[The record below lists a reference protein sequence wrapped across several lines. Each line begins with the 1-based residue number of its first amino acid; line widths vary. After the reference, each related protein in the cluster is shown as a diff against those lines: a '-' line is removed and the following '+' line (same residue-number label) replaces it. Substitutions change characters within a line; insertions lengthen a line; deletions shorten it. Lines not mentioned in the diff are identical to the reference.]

1 MFGQSKPIP
10 FDRYGKRRSRWRM
23 PRWLVLLLG
32 GIAVGAASVVLVQER
47 YLPPRLSASE
57 AASLRT
63 AYERAEA
70 ERTRLKTELGETS
83 KRLESALADKQTLT
97 DELATGRAT
106 SDRLRS
112 DVAALVAS
120 LPPDPR
126 GGAVEVRSAHFTAQG
141 GKLAYDVVLTRDRP
155 SAKPMSGVMQLVVA
169 GDSAR
174 GTEMSVPLKPVTLT
188 LGNHEVMR
196 GSLALP
202 EGFRPK
208 QTTIQVLDRV
218 GGRSLGMRVLPV
230 K

>member
-10 FDRYGKRRSRWRM
+10 FNRYGTRRSRWRP
-23 PRWLVLLLG
+23 PRWLVLLLS
-32 GIAVGAASVVLVQER
+32 GIAVGAASVVVVQER
-47 YLPPRLSASE
+47 YLPPRLSA
-57 AASLRT
+57 AAATSLRT
-63 AYERAEA
+63 AYERADA
-70 ERTRLKTELGETS
+70 ERARLTTELAATS
-83 KRLESALADKQTLT
+83 QRLEATLADKQTLT
-97 DELATGRAT
+97 DELAVGRSTA
-106 SDRLRS
+106 DRLRS
-112 DVAALVAS
+112 DVATLVAS

-169 GDSAR
+169 GDSSR
-174 GTEMSVPLKPVTLT
+174 GTEMSVPLKPVALS